1 MFVQFEPNPDHKRAK
16 LVRLS
21 TTGRAVM
28 KELGQRQS
36 LWANRIAANAP
47 EIEAALALLRHLRQR
62 LEADP
67 PSPANASF
75 RLKIRPSSKRTPGI
89 SLPACA

>member
-21 TTGRAVM
+21 TNGRAVM

-36 LWANRIAANAP
+36 LWAKRIAANAP
-47 EIEAALALLRHLRQR
+47 EIEAALALLQHLRQR
-62 LEADP
+62 LETDP
-67 PSPANASF
+67 SGPA
-75 RLKIRPSSKRTPGI
+75 
-89 SLPACA
+89 